1 MALPSVYE
9 QQTTDE
15 TLARLEKLTHESQPK
30 WGKMNVA
37 QMLAHVSVS
46 YDMAYGKIEVNNNFL
61 MKLMIKLFVK
71 KMVTN
76 EVPYKQN
83 LRTAPQFLITDE
95 REFEK
100 EKAHLIE
107 NIKLTQEKG
116 KAYFEGKESASF
128 GPLSA
133 EEWNNTFYKHLDHHF
148 QQFGV

>member
-1 MALPSVYE
+1 MALPSVFE
-9 QQTTDE
+9 QKTTDE
-15 TLARLEKLTHESQPK
+15 TLARLEQLTHESQPK

-37 QMLAHVSVS
+37 QMFAHVSVS

-95 REFEK
+95 REFKKEK
-100 EKAHLIE
+100 ENLIE

-116 KAYFEGKESASF
+116 KSYFEGKESLSF
-128 GPLSA
+128 GSLTA

-148 QQFGV
+148 KQFGV